1 MKFKTELSRK
11 LHDSVVF
18 DLKKDLVKLEG
29 NLKNTDLL
37 LSFQFKII
45 RNIIRSERMIK
56 GLKSFLGELK
66 ATKRKGG

>member
-29 NLKNTDLL
+29 NLKKYRFVVVVSVQNN
-37 LSFQFKII
+37 KEY
-45 RNIIRSERMIK
+45 N
-56 GLKSFLGELK
+56 
-66 ATKRKGG
+66 

>member
-29 NLKNTDLL
+29 NLKNTDL
-37 LSFQFKII
+37 
-45 RNIIRSERMIK
+45 
-56 GLKSFLGELK
+56 
-66 ATKRKGG
+66 

>member
-29 NLKNTDLL
+29 KVKNTDLL
-37 LSFQFKII
+37 LSFLFKII
-45 RNIIRSERMIK
+45 RNKIRSEWMSV
-56 GLKSFLGELK
+56 GLRSLFGELRG
-66 ATKRKGG
+66 A